1 MLMAIASSLQGQMT
15 CPTPASAAAD
25 QLFQQNQFEAAEQAY
40 AALLQTEPQH
50 AWAALQWAR
59 CAVQLG
65 QGRAARDRFAG
76 LLKTHPQNFSGWL
89 EAGHLC
95 RQQSAFE
102 QALASYQR
110 AMDVDPTRYE
120 APLGAARLLE
130 ELGRRDEGAA
140 LYHRAST
147 LVPPDKRH
155 FMHQRMAKF
164 RQERGDVPAA
174 LDSLRLALL
183 AVEASQPPLS
193 LNQRCEMLIDLGELL
208 LRINARED
216 AMQVLTQASQAT
228 AEDTLVRLAQTSLRF
243 NLWQESQAVLQ
254 RNAELHPDSASALWN
269 LAHGYVETWEMDLA
283 LATLARAEAIAP
295 QPGARSLRATVAGRL
310 GEVDKALALYAELA
324 QEEGPLSQMRSSAA
338 MASLYSDKLTP
349 LAVAT
354 LHRELFAPMGEGAR
368 QPESFANPRDPHKRL
383 RLGLV
388 TADFHHQHPVNI
400 FMQPVLARWNPEDI
414 QITVYFTGVSY
425 DEQTLLA
432 KRRVSHWV
440 EVTTLNDA
448 QLARRIEEDGMDVL
462 LDLAGHTGQQRMSLF
477 AKRAA
482 PVQAT
487 FLGYPGST
495 GVPHMDWILA
505 DPVVAPEGS
514 EALFSEKVIRL
525 PHTVFCFAPEVDY
538 PYPAFNAETA
548 KRSLTF
554 ASFNNVSKLT
564 PRTLALWANVL
575 KAIPDSRLLLKAPS
589 FKDATAI
596 KVFGQR
602 LQDLGV
608 ALERIEFRGPTG
620 LSDTMAEYGDVDIA
634 LDPVPYNGGTT
645 SLQALWMGAPVLTIA
660 GGHFVSRMGAS
671 FMHAA
676 GLSEWVS
683 TDDADLVRRAVA
695 LSQDRQALL
704 RLKQGLRQRLQALPA
719 WDIDQYTRDMQT
731 AIRRMWMASS
741 LRSLP

>member
-1 MLMAIASSLQGQMT
+1 MT
-15 CPTPASAAAD
+15 SRPTPSSVAAD
-25 QLFQQNQFEAAEQAY
+25 QLFQQVQFAQADAAY
-40 AALLQTEPQH
+40 AALLQAEPQH
-50 AWAALQWAR
+50 EWAALQWAR
-59 CAVQLG
+59 CAVNQG
-65 QGRAARDRFAG
+65 QGREARERFAS
-76 LLKTHPQNFSGWL
+76 LLQAHPGNFSGWL

-95 RQQSAFE
+95 RQQSTFE

-110 AMDVDPTRYE
+110 AMAVAPTRYE

-130 ELGRRDEGAA
+130 ELGQREEGAA
-140 LYHRAST
+140 MYHRASVV
-147 LVPPDKRH
+147 VPAEKRH

-164 RQERGDVPAA
+164 RQERGDVSAA
-174 LDSLRLALL
+174 LDSMRQALMAADGL
-183 AVEASQPPLS
+183 QPPLP
-193 LNQRCEMLIDLGELL
+193 LDERCEMLIDLGEMLM
-208 LRINARED
+208 RINARED
-216 AMQVLTQASQAT
+216 AMLILTQASQAT
-228 AEDTLVRLAQTSLRF
+228 AEATLVRLAETSYRF
-243 NLWQESQAVLQ
+243 NFWYESQAVLK
-254 RNAELHPDSASALWN
+254 RNANLHPDSASALWN
-269 LAHGYVETWEMDLA
+269 LAHGYAETWEMDLA
-283 LATLARAEAIAP
+283 LATLERAEKLAP
-295 QPGARSLRATVAGRL
+295 QPGARSLRASVAGRL
-310 GEVDKALALYAELA
+310 GEVDKALDIYIQLA
-324 QEEGPLSQMRSSAA
+324 QEEGPGSKMGSSAA
-338 MASLYSDKLTP
+338 MASLYSDKLSP
-349 LAVAT
+349 KAVAI
-354 LHRELFAPMGEGAR
+354 LHRKLFSQLGQGAR
-368 QPESFANPRDPHKRL
+368 TPESFTNARDPRKRL

-414 QITVYFTGVSY
+414 EITVYFTGVSY

-538 PYPAFNAETA
+538 PFPTFTADTA
-548 KRSLTF
+548 KRPLTL
-554 ASFNNVSKLT
+554 ASFNNITKLT

-575 KAIPDSRLLLKAPS
+575 KAIPEARLLLKAPS
-589 FKDATAI
+589 FRDEAAKR
-596 KVFGQR
+596 VFGQR
-602 LQDLGV
+602 FQDLGV
-608 ALERIEFRGPTG
+608 PLDRVEFRGPSG
-620 LSDTMAEYGDVDIA
+620 LSDMMAEYGDVDIA

-671 FMHAA
+671 FMQAA
-676 GLSEWVS
+676 GLSEWVA
-683 TDDADLVRRAVA
+683 TDDADFVRRAVA
-695 LSQDRQALL
+695 LSQDRKALL
-704 RLKQGLRQRLQALPA
+704 KLKKGLRQRLQALPA
-719 WDIDQYTRDMQT
+719 WDIDAYTRDMQS
-731 AIRRMWMASS
+731 AIRHMWTSS
-741 LRSLP
+741 